1 MGFKCFALEPQWR
14 PDKFDFCSILL
25 DMSASF
31 DALVGAVV
39 PSELE
44 AAVKDILVTIGLV
57 DTMASQAW
65 DRCGRM
71 VAVVVWLSFVV
82 VSSSVVMQNSKEPP
96 HDLTS
101 DFISGDCRVI
111 IRVSLRL

>member
-1 MGFKCFALEPQWR
+1 
-14 PDKFDFCSILL
+14 
-25 DMSASF
+25 MSASF

-44 AAVKDILVTIGLV
+44 ADVKDILVTIGLV

-71 VAVVVWLSFVV
+71 VAVVFLVGRRRRRLVV
-82 VSSSVVMQNSKEPP
+82 GLFTIYMRTP
-96 HDLTS
+96 TT
-101 DFISGDCRVI
+101 
-111 IRVSLRL
+111 